1 MGVFFNFFCLHPMQ
15 LYNWQQQQYFQFAC
29 KFANTEGKINLHVTA
44 TYNPVSSTHELGY
57 NDLSLCGSL
66 AMHYTFSGAN

>member
-1 MGVFFNFFCLHPMQ
+1 MQ
-15 LYNWQQQQYFQFAC
+15 LYNWQQQQYFQFAS
-29 KFANTEGKINLHVTA
+29 KFSNTEGKIDSHVIA
-44 TYNPVSSTHELGY
+44 THNPVSRTFDLGY